1 MSKKLFIKDKYLS
14 SDKLTV
20 CVPIVAATKEALIQQ
35 VQNAVKAQADMIEL
49 RADFFTFLR
58 DKDALADALDAVSE
72 LTPSTMVLFTIR
84 TKLEG
89 GEIDISEEDYKNILL
104 FASTTGMVDIIDV
117 ETSHIRE
124 ATHFVNLLRNNGVY
138 VLASHHDFQK
148 TPELLD
154 MTDIYDQMQQTG
166 ADILK
171 LAVMPEDSA
180 QVLRALKAADIANE
194 EYDEEL
200 VVVISMGKLGM
211 LTRIAGPLVGS
222 CITFAALE
230 KSSAPGQID
239 YEDMNIILQ
248 ILDKNGDN

>member
-89 GEIDISEEDYKNILL
+89 GEISLRKIIKTSYCSHLQPGWWIS
-104 FASTTGMVDIIDV
+104 
-117 ETSHIRE
+117 
-124 ATHFVNLLRNNGVY
+124 
-138 VLASHHDFQK
+138 
-148 TPELLD
+148 
-154 MTDIYDQMQQTG
+154 
-166 ADILK
+166 
-171 LAVMPEDSA
+171 
-180 QVLRALKAADIANE
+180 
-194 EYDEEL
+194 
-200 VVVISMGKLGM
+200 
-211 LTRIAGPLVGS
+211 
-222 CITFAALE
+222 
-230 KSSAPGQID
+230 
-239 YEDMNIILQ
+239 
-248 ILDKNGDN
+248 